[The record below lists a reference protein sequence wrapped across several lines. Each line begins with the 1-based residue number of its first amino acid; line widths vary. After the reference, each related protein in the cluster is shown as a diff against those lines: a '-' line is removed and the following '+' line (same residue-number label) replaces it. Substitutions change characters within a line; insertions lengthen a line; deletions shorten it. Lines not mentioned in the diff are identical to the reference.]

1 MHRVGLLSTAYLPP
15 VSYFTVMAKYGAV
28 SIEAY
33 ENFQKQSY
41 RTRARIAS
49 SSGTEYISVP
59 ILKGEGHKRPIS
71 EIEIDYKRDWVLSHK
86 RALMSCYGSAPF
98 YIYYKDDI
106 FSVLDSRPRFLL
118 DLNTSLT
125 RVLAGLLGIRC
136 EIRFT
141 DSYVA
146 PAAVASGVVPGV
158 VSAVVPGVVSAAV
171 PGVVSAAAPGVV
183 SAAAPASAS
192 SGVVHGVVPASASS
206 GVVHAAAASDAVV
219 ASASSDAADAGVGA
233 GAFADAADAGVGAG
247 AFADAGAF
255 PNTGVSANV
264 GASSDANDLLHT
276 DTAFNAG
283 ATLQDS
289 TSLHD
294 DTVLQDDGLA
304 SIDFRYCI
312 HPKRPLPTGFLKGGE
327 YYQVFAD
334 RLGFIPD
341 LSAVD
346 LLFNEGPNAI
356 SFLK

>member
-28 SIEAY
+28 SIEAC

-146 PAAVASGVVPGV
+146 PAAVASGVAPSVAPSVVPAVVSAAVPGV
-158 VSAVVPGVVSAAV
+158 VSAVVPGVVSAA
-171 PGVVSAAAPGVV
+171 
-183 SAAAPASAS
+183 
-192 SGVVHGVVPASASS
+192 
-206 GVVHAAAASDAVV
+206 AASDAVV
-219 ASASSDAADAGVGA
+219 ASVSS
-233 GAFADAADAGVGAG
+233 DAADAGVGAG

-294 DTVLQDDGLA
+294 DTVLQDDGRA

>member
-158 VSAVVPGVVSAAV
+158 VSGVVPGVVSAVVPGVVSAA
-171 PGVVSAAAPGVV
+171 A
-183 SAAAPASAS
+183 
-192 SGVVHGVVPASASS
+192 PASASS

-219 ASASSDAADAGVGA
+219 ASASS
-233 GAFADAADAGVGAG
+233 DAADAGVGAG

-294 DTVLQDDGLA
+294 DTVLQDDGRA

>member
-158 VSAVVPGVVSAAV
+158 VSGVVPGVVSA
-171 PGVVSAAAPGVV
+171 VVPGVV

-192 SGVVHGVVPASASS
+192 SGVVHGVVH
-206 GVVHAAAASDAVV
+206 GAAASDAVV
-219 ASASSDAADAGVGA
+219 ASASS
-233 GAFADAADAGVGAG
+233 DAADAGVGAG

-294 DTVLQDDGLA
+294 DTVLQDDGRA

>member
-28 SIEAY
+28 SIEAC

-146 PAAVASGVVPGV
+146 PAAVASGVAPSVAPSVVPAVVSAAVPGV
-158 VSAVVPGVVSAAV
+158 VSAVVPGVVSAA
-171 PGVVSAAAPGVV
+171 AAF
-183 SAAAPASAS
+183 
-192 SGVVHGVVPASASS
+192 
-206 GVVHAAAASDAVV
+206 DAVV
-219 ASASSDAADAGVGA
+219 ASVSS
-233 GAFADAADAGVGAG
+233 DAADAGVGAG

-294 DTVLQDDGLA
+294 DTVLQDDGRA

-312 HPKRPLPTGFLKGGE
+312 HPKLPLPTGFLKGGE

>member
-1 MHRVGLLSTAYLPP
+1 
-15 VSYFTVMAKYGAV
+15 MAKYGAV

-158 VSAVVPGVVSAAV
+158 VSAVVPGVVSAA
-171 PGVVSAAAPGVV
+171 A
-183 SAAAPASAS
+183 
-192 SGVVHGVVPASASS
+192 PASASS

-219 ASASSDAADAGVGA
+219 ASASS
-233 GAFADAADAGVGAG
+233 DAADAGVGAG

-294 DTVLQDDGLA
+294 DTVLQDDGRA

>member
-158 VSAVVPGVVSAAV
+158 VSAVVPGVVSAA
-171 PGVVSAAAPGVV
+171 A
-183 SAAAPASAS
+183 
-192 SGVVHGVVPASASS
+192 PASASS

-219 ASASSDAADAGVGA
+219 ASASS
-233 GAFADAADAGVGAG
+233 DAADAGVGAG

-294 DTVLQDDGLA
+294 DTVLQDDGRA

>member
-28 SIEAY
+28 SIEAC

-146 PAAVASGVVPGV
+146 PAAVASGVAPSVAP
-158 VSAVVPGVVSAAV
+158 SVVPAVVSAAV
-171 PGVVSAAAPGVV
+171 PGVVSAVVPGVV

-219 ASASSDAADAGVGA
+219 ASASSDA
-233 GAFADAADAGVGAG
+233 
-247 AFADAGAF
+247 
-255 PNTGVSANV
+255 
-264 GASSDANDLLHT
+264 NDLLHT

-294 DTVLQDDGLA
+294 DTVLQDDGRA

>member
-146 PAAVASGVVPGV
+146 PAAVASGVAPGV
-158 VSAVVPGVVSAAV
+158 VPSVVPAVVSAAV
-171 PGVVSAAAPGVV
+171 PGVVSGVVPGVV
-183 SAAAPASAS
+183 SA
-192 SGVVHGVVPASASS
+192 VVP
-206 GVVHAAAASDAVV
+206 

-294 DTVLQDDGLA
+294 DTVLQDDGRA

>member
-1 MHRVGLLSTAYLPP
+1 
-15 VSYFTVMAKYGAV
+15 MAKYGAV

-158 VSAVVPGVVSAAV
+158 VSAVVPGVVSAVV
-171 PGVVSAAAPGVV
+171 PGVVSAA
-183 SAAAPASAS
+183 
-192 SGVVHGVVPASASS
+192 VPASASS

-219 ASASSDAADAGVGA
+219 ASASS
-233 GAFADAADAGVGAG
+233 DAADAGVGAG

-294 DTVLQDDGLA
+294 DTVLQDDGRA

-312 HPKRPLPTGFLKGGE
+312 HPKRPLPPGFLKGGE

-346 LLFNEGPNAI
+346 LLFNVGPNAI

>member
-28 SIEAY
+28 SIEAC

-158 VSAVVPGVVSAAV
+158 VSAVVPGVVSAA
-171 PGVVSAAAPGVV
+171 A
-183 SAAAPASAS
+183 
-192 SGVVHGVVPASASS
+192 PASASS

-219 ASASSDAADAGVGA
+219 ASASS
-233 GAFADAADAGVGAG
+233 DAADAGVGAG

-294 DTVLQDDGLA
+294 DTVLQDDGRA

>member
-28 SIEAY
+28 SIEAC

-49 SSGTEYISVP
+49 SSGAEFISVP

-146 PAAVASGVVPGV
+146 PAA
-158 VSAVVPGVVSAAV
+158 
-171 PGVVSAAAPGVV
+171 AAPGVV
-183 SAAAPASAS
+183 P
-192 SGVVHGVVPASASS
+192 
-206 GVVHAAAASDAVV
+206 AAAASDAGDV
-219 ASASSDAADAGVGA
+219 
-233 GAFADAADAGVGAG
+233 
-247 AFADAGAF
+247 
-255 PNTGVSANV
+255 
-264 GASSDANDLLHT
+264 LHT

-289 TSLHD
+289 TSFHD
-294 DTVLQDDGLA
+294 DTVLQDDGRYDSL
-304 SIDFRYCI
+304 FRRIRTVYV
-312 HPKRPLPTGFLKGGE
+312 RPLHRVVGNEPHTRGIGASRLCYGDCA
-327 YYQVFAD
+327 YYRSDSARFGHCLAV
-334 RLGFIPD
+334 RLVCGLFI
-341 LSAVD
+341 
-346 LLFNEGPNAI
+346 
-356 SFLK
+356 

>member
-28 SIEAY
+28 SIEAC

-49 SSGTEYISVP
+49 SSGTEFISVP

-118 DLNTSLT
+118 DLNTNLT

-146 PAAVASGVVPGV
+146 PV
-158 VSAVVPGVVSAAV
+158 AAV
-171 PGVVSAAAPGVV
+171 PGVVS
-183 SAAAPASAS
+183 
-192 SGVVHGVVPASASS
+192 GVVPA
-206 GVVHAAAASDAVV
+206 AAA
-219 ASASSDAADAGVGA
+219 SDAADAGVGA
-233 GAFADAADAGVGAG
+233 GAG

-264 GASSDANDLLHT
+264 GASSDASDVLHT

-294 DTVLQDDGLA
+294 DTVLQDDGRA

-312 HPKRPLPTGFLKGGE
+312 HPKRPLPPGFLKGGE

>member
-28 SIEAY
+28 SIEAC

-146 PAAVASGVVPGV
+146 PAAVASGVAPSVAP
-158 VSAVVPGVVSAAV
+158 SVVPAVVSAAV
-171 PGVVSAAAPGVV
+171 PGVVS
-183 SAAAPASAS
+183 S
-192 SGVVHGVVPASASS
+192 S
-206 GVVHAAAASDAVV
+206 
-219 ASASSDAADAGVGA
+219 
-233 GAFADAADAGVGAG
+233 DAADAGVGAG

-294 DTVLQDDGLA
+294 DTVLQDDGRA

>member
-158 VSAVVPGVVSAAV
+158 APSVVPAVVSAAV

-183 SAAAPASAS
+183 SAVA
-192 SGVVHGVVPASASS
+192 PASASS

-219 ASASSDAADAGVGA
+219 ASASS
-233 GAFADAADAGVGAG
+233 DAADAGVGAG

-294 DTVLQDDGLA
+294 DTVLQDDGRA

>member
-146 PAAVASGVVPGV
+146 PAAVASGVAPSVAP
-158 VSAVVPGVVSAAV
+158 SVVPAVVSAAV
-171 PGVVSAAAPGVV
+171 PGVVSGVVPGVV
-183 SAAAPASAS
+183 SAAAP
-192 SGVVHGVVPASASS
+192 
-206 GVVHAAAASDAVV
+206 

-294 DTVLQDDGLA
+294 DTVLQDDGRA

>member
-158 VSAVVPGVVSAAV
+158 VSGVVPGVVSA
-171 PGVVSAAAPGVV
+171 VVPGVV

-206 GVVHAAAASDAVV
+206 GVVHAAAASDA
-219 ASASSDAADAGVGA
+219 
-233 GAFADAADAGVGAG
+233 ADAGVGAG

-264 GASSDANDLLHT
+264 GASSYANDLLHT

-294 DTVLQDDGLA
+294 DTVLQDDGRA

-312 HPKRPLPTGFLKGGE
+312 HPKRPLPAGFLKGGE

>member
-28 SIEAY
+28 SIEAC

-49 SSGTEYISVP
+49 SSGAEFISVP

-141 DSYVA
+141 DSYAA
-146 PAAVASGVVPGV
+146 PA
-158 VSAVVPGVVSAAV
+158 AAV
-171 PGVVSAAAPGVV
+171 PGVVPAAAAP
-183 SAAAPASAS
+183 
-192 SGVVHGVVPASASS
+192 
-206 GVVHAAAASDAVV
+206 DAVV
-219 ASASSDAADAGVGA
+219 ASASS
-233 GAFADAADAGVGAG
+233 DAADAGVGAG

-294 DTVLQDDGLA
+294 DTVLQDDGRA

>member
-118 DLNTSLT
+118 DLNPSLT

-158 VSAVVPGVVSAAV
+158 VSAVVPGVVSAA
-171 PGVVSAAAPGVV
+171 A
-183 SAAAPASAS
+183 
-192 SGVVHGVVPASASS
+192 PASASS

-219 ASASSDAADAGVGA
+219 ASASS
-233 GAFADAADAGVGAG
+233 DAADAGVGAG

-294 DTVLQDDGLA
+294 DTVLQDDGRA

>member
-158 VSAVVPGVVSAAV
+158 VSGVVPGVVSAVVPGVVSAA
-171 PGVVSAAAPGVV
+171 A
-183 SAAAPASAS
+183 
-192 SGVVHGVVPASASS
+192 PASASS

-233 GAFADAADAGVGAG
+233 GAFADAGV
-247 AFADAGAF
+247 F

-294 DTVLQDDGLA
+294 DTVLQDDGRA

>member
-28 SIEAY
+28 SIEAR

-49 SSGTEYISVP
+49 SSGAEFISIP

-86 RALMSCYGSAPF
+86 RALMSCYGSSPF

-141 DSYVA
+141 DSYTA
-146 PAAVASGVVPGV
+146 P
-158 VSAVVPGVVSAAV
+158 
-171 PGVVSAAAPGVV
+171 
-183 SAAAPASAS
+183 
-192 SGVVHGVVPASASS
+192 
-206 GVVHAAAASDAVV
+206 
-219 ASASSDAADAGVGA
+219 ADAGDV
-233 GAFADAADAGVGAG
+233 
-247 AFADAGAF
+247 
-255 PNTGVSANV
+255 
-264 GASSDANDLLHT
+264 LHT
-276 DTAFNAG
+276 DTAFNAS

-289 TSLHD
+289 TSFHD
-294 DTVLQDDGLA
+294 DTVLQDNCRA

-312 HPKRPLPTGFLKGGE
+312 HPKRPLPPGFLKGGE
-327 YYQVFAD
+327 YYQVFAG